1 MVCGVLTVL
10 MVSYSALT
18 LLVDV
23 NAQLIPDQ
31 LLWLLILTKTIAA
44 FELFLPLALFI
55 TILMGL
61 GKLYADHEIVSL
73 QASGMSLAAI
83 IKVLMP
89 LILLVTLLSTLVAT
103 LARPWAYGLKYEAR
117 HQAGQTIDFDQLQAG
132 SFYLNEDADTVY
144 FTKRVS
150 PDGDLKGEIFI
161 YQRFSDKVEVIA
173 AQQAQHMTNAGSDDL
188 MYRFEQGSASVLP
201 HDGNDTYI
209 EFKHMTLV
217 SELEEKRRNKYKRKA
232 ASTAFLS
239 TAKKPADIAEFQ
251 WRITAPVK
259 TLLLAVI
266 AILMA
271 RTSSR
276 QGRYGKLVGG
286 VCIFF
291 AFHGLGIITKTWV
304 EQGLLSTMP
313 GLWWVVMILSA
324 LSYLLLRRVY

>member
-1 MVCGVLTVL
+1 MVCAVLTVL

-18 LLVDV
+18 LLADP
-23 NAQLIPDQ
+23 NAQLIPNH

-55 TILMGL
+55 TLLMGL

-73 QASGMSLAAI
+73 QASGMSLSAI

-89 LILLVTLLSTLVAT
+89 LILLVTLLSALVAT
-103 LARPWAYGLKYEAR
+103 LARPWAFGLKYEAK
-117 HQAGQTIDFDQLQAG
+117 HQAGQMIDFDQLQAG
-132 SFYLNEDADTVY
+132 SFYINEEADTVY
-144 FTKRVS
+144 FTKSVT
-150 PDGDLKGEIFI
+150 PDGDIKGEIFI
-161 YQRFSDKVEVIA
+161 YQRFGDKVEVIA
-173 AQQAQHMTNAGSDDL
+173 ARQAQHVVNSSSDNL
-188 MYRFEQGSASVLP
+188 EYRFEQGSASVLP
-201 HDGNDTYI
+201 EDGNDTYI
-209 EFKHMTLV
+209 TFDHMTLV
-217 SELEEKRRNKYKRKA
+217 SELEEKRRSKYKRKA

-239 TAKKPADIAEFQ
+239 SAEKPADIAEFQ

-259 TLLLAVI
+259 TLLLALI

-286 VCIFF
+286 VCVFF
-291 AFHGLGIITKTWV
+291 AFHGAGIITKTWV
-304 EQGLLSTMP
+304 EQGLLATMP
-313 GLWWVVMILSA
+313 GLWWVVMILGA

>member
-1 MVCGVLTVL
+1 MVCAVLVIL

-18 LLVDV
+18 LLADV
-23 NAQLIPDQ
+23 NAQLIPNH

-73 QASGMSLAAI
+73 QASGMSMSDI
-83 IKVLMP
+83 IKMLMP

-103 LARPWAYGLKYEAR
+103 LARPWAYGLKYEAKN
-117 HQAGQTIDFDQLQAG
+117 QAGQIIDFDQLQAG
-132 SFYLNEDADTVY
+132 SFYINEDADTVY
-144 FTKRVS
+144 FVKS
-150 PDGDLKGEIFI
+150 IDPDSDIKSEIFI
-161 YQRFSDKVEVIA
+161 YQSYPDKVEVIA
-173 AQQAQHMTNAGSDDL
+173 ARQAQHIVNSSSDKL
-188 MYRFEQGSASVLP
+188 EYRFQQGSASVLP
-201 HDGNDTYI
+201 EDSNATYI
-209 EFKHMTLV
+209 EFDHMTLL
-217 SELEEKRRNKYKRKA
+217 SEQDKHRGNKFKRKA

-239 TAKKPADIAEFQ
+239 SAEKPADIAEFQ
-251 WRITAPVK
+251 WRITAPFK

-276 QGRYGKLVGG
+276 QGRYAKLVGG
-286 VCIFF
+286 VCVFF
-291 AFHGLGIITKTWV
+291 AFHGAGIITKTWV

-313 GLWWVVMILSA
+313 GLWLIVMILIA
-324 LSYLLLRRVY
+324 LSYLLTRRAY